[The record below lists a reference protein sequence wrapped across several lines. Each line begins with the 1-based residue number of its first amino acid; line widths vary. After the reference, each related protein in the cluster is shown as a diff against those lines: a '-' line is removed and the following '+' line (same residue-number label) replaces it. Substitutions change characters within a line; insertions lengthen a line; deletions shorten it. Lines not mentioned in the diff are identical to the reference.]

1 MKSYGLP
8 LVLGSVLLVLTAA
21 QPGNGADFLAMRGTP
36 AAPVHTTSITLPENR
51 IPVQTLFGPVKYLP
65 WKNSCIR
72 VAPVVAGQ
80 RLVFPELKYSHA
92 PRYLPVEEEG
102 EGFLNAFVQALFPA
116 GQKPREK

>member
-1 MKSYGLP
+1 MAPRGL
-8 LVLGSVLLVLTAA
+8 LLALVLLVACVAGTSGA
-21 QPGNGADFLAMRGTP
+21 QDFLAMRGTP
-36 AAPVHTTSITLPENR
+36 AAPVHTTSITLPETHV
-51 IPVQTLFGPVKYLP
+51 PFQTLFGPVKYVP

-116 GQKPREK
+116 GQKPRDK